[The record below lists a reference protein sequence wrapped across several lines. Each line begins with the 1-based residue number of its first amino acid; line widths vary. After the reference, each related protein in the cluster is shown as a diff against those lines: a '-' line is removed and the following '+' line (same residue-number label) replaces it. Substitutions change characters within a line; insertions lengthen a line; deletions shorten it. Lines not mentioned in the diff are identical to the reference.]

1 MKQIKFLDPAI
12 KRKSEIIEDTLKLID
27 NKFPLPSYVEISN
40 SGVCNRKCS
49 FCPRSDPTFL
59 DIHEFITFELIEKLS
74 RQLSSFNFNGRILF
88 SGFVEPLLDKKIFE
102 KIELIKKFL
111 PKAKVDINTN
121 GDVLKIKII
130 KKLFNHG
137 LDTLLISVYDSKED
151 AKRFEKMCKDSF
163 IKENQYVIRHR
174 YYKEDKDFGITL
186 SNRAGMMENA
196 EYKIKKLEKSLKLS
210 CYYPSYTFFLDYTGD
225 VLMCP
230 HDWGKKLILGNLEN
244 QDFIDIWLS
253 NAAIQSRKRLNNK
266 DRHFSPCD
274 VCDVAGTLM
283 GKTHAKVWENIDEK

>member
-1 MKQIKFLDPAI
+1 MKSIKFLDPSI
-12 KRKSEIIEDTLKLID
+12 KRKSKIIEDTLKLID

-49 FCPRSDPTFL
+49 FCPRSDPSFV
-59 DIHEFITFELIEKLS
+59 DIHEFITFDLIDKLS
-74 RQLSSFNFNGRILF
+74 RQLSYYNFEGRVLF
-88 SGFVEPLLDKKIFE
+88 SGFVEPLLDKKVFE
-102 KIELIKKFL
+102 KIKLIKNFL

-121 GDVLKIKII
+121 GDVLKVRTI
-130 KKLFNHG
+130 KKLFEHG

-151 AKRFEKMCKDSF
+151 AERFKEMCKDSDL
-163 IKENQYVIRHR
+163 KEHQYVIRHR

-196 EYKIKKLEKSLKLS
+196 EFKIKKLEKTLKLP
-210 CYYPSYTFFLDYTGD
+210 CNYPSYTFFLDYTGD

-230 HDWGKKLILGNLEN
+230 HDWGKKLILGNLQKE
-244 QDFIDIWLS
+244 DFIDIWLS
-253 NAAIQSRKRLNNK
+253 KVANEARKKLANK
-266 DRHFSPCD
+266 NRKFSPCD

-283 GKTHAKVWENIDEK
+283 GKSHVTVWKNIDEK

>member
-1 MKQIKFLDPAI
+1 MKHIKFLDPAI
-12 KRKSEIIEDTLKLID
+12 KRKSEIIEDTLRLID

-49 FCPRSDPTFL
+49 FCPRSDPSFL

-74 RQLSSFNFNGRILF
+74 RQLSFYNFSGRILF

-121 GDVLKIKII
+121 GDVLKVKII
-130 KKLFNHG
+130 KKLFEHG
-137 LDTLLISVYDSKED
+137 LDTLLISVYDSEED
-151 AKRFEKMCKDSF
+151 AIRFKEMCNDSSL
-163 IKENQYVIRHR
+163 KENQYVIRHR

-196 EYKIKKLEKSLKLS
+196 EFKIKKLDQTLKLA
-210 CYYPSYTFFLDYTGD
+210 CNYPSYTFFLDYKGD

-230 HDWGKKLILGNLEN
+230 HDWGKKLILGNLQKQN
-244 QDFIDIWLS
+244 FVDIWLS
-253 NAAIQSRKRLNNK
+253 KIANESRKRLVNK
-266 DRHFSPCD
+266 DRKFSPCD

-283 GKTHAKVWENIDEK
+283 GKTHASVWKKINE